1 MLCINFVINERNEYM
16 DIKDLEKTLN
26 DVMKSPEDTDLQ
38 EKYCDSIVEFLN
50 SNEQVD
56 EILPIVIEGIDID
69 RAANFFDYLEDASNK
84 SLKKLWKKLRSDNS
98 VKEANSVNV
107 LKFLSGLLWMSFMG
121 AGNLGN
127 HFGNIMTLLVEC
139 IHAPQNAI
147 LAEVYGPILCDY
159 IFDDLDQ
166 KSTLPKWEAIKDF
179 EGKGKE
185 FCTIILNSTD
195 GDNADQYMFI
205 RKWASRG
212 IRYADEKIE
221 KKRVSEEV
229 HENNNKDI
237 AKRVEQFQV
246 EENLVR
252 DDSSKGNHSINIT
265 NTNADQEAYETE
277 ETVKRNVVITQP
289 SQESGTD
296 DKAVDIGRT
305 GNKNVSE
312 TDQELSAQS
321 DNKVD
326 EAEEEHQTIT
336 LEDKS
341 DLFKKIIDIALTCE
355 KLESDNKKLELNR
368 KKQNTERKKLKEKNA
383 ELNELNEKLKEE
395 NKVLIQRLKEGE
407 TLYQSSLEKINQ
419 LQIEL
424 AQRNEVITIVKADKD
439 ESAMEYKNAL
449 ASSLKAFYT
458 DYVELRE
465 LGTQDD
471 IALALIDTFEN
482 VFRILESN
490 GVNIN

>member
-1 MLCINFVINERNEYM
+1 M

-26 DVMKSPEDTDLQ
+26 DAMKSPEDTDLQ
-38 EKYCDSIVEFLN
+38 EKYCDSIVEYLN

-98 VKEANSVNV
+98 VKEADSVNV

-127 HFGNIMTLLVEC
+127 HFGSIMTLIVEC

-147 LAEVYGPILCDY
+147 HAEVYGPILRDY

-166 KSTLPKWEAIKDF
+166 NSMLPKWESIKDY
-179 EGKGKE
+179 EEKGKE
-185 FCTIILNSTD
+185 FCALILNSTD
-195 GDNADQYMFI
+195 GDSADQYMFI

-221 KKRVSEEV
+221 RKRVNEEV
-229 HENNNKDI
+229 HESNNKDI
-237 AKRVEQFQV
+237 VKRVDQFKV

-252 DDSSKGNHSINIT
+252 DDSSKGNHNTNIN
-265 NTNADQEAYETE
+265 NTNADLEAHKTE
-277 ETVKRNVVITQP
+277 ETVKRNVVINQP
-289 SQESGTD
+289 SQESKID

-312 TDQELSAQS
+312 TDQELSTQS
-321 DNKVD
+321 DDNAD
-326 EAEEEHQTIT
+326 EVEEEESKIIT

-341 DLFKKIIDIALTCE
+341 DLFKKIIDIALICE

-383 ELNELNEKLKEE
+383 ELSEISEKLKEE
-395 NKVLIQRLKEGE
+395 KKVLIQQLNERE
-407 TLYQSSLEKINQ
+407 TLYQSALDKINH